1 MPAKPV
7 VFKESDVRRALRA
20 GSKEKFP
27 IDRYEIATDGTI
39 RVFAVPP
46 CAKDCG
52 EYRQAAGAAAERLS
66 DPMSAWL
73 PK

>member
-39 RVFAVPP
+39 RVFAAPP
-46 CAKDCG
+46 DTKFGTELDKWLEGHTDAG
-52 EYRQAAGAAAERLS
+52 QAQGRQ
-66 DPMSAWL
+66 
-73 PK
+73 